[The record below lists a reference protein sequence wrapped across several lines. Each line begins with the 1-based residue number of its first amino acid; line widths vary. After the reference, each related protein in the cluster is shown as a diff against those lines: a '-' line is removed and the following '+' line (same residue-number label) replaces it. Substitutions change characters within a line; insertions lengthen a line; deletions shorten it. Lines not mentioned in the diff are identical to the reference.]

1 MVYTMDY
8 NLNPDH
14 ILDLGS
20 IFRLKTR
27 CTVVFHNMDPEPKL

>member
-14 ILDLGS
+14 ILDLES
-20 IFRLKTR
+20 IFRVREIWIT
-27 CTVVFHNMDPEPKL
+27 N

>member
-1 MVYTMDY
+1 MDYNMDY

-20 IFRLKTR
+20 IFRLREIWIT
-27 CTVVFHNMDPEPKL
+27 N